1 LRPPGGRVCPDRG
14 GKSMIE
20 RITELYVIL
29 ENKPSILGDLCSF
42 LAENEINI
50 DAIGVFHDTAKL
62 YVQNLNKAV
71 KLLGKLNYIVE
82 LRDVLKVDLE
92 NRPGALADLTTKLGD
107 EGINIEYCYGTLA
120 RKGNAVSV
128 ILDVSNIERAIEVLG
143 G

>member
-1 LRPPGGRVCPDRG
+1 MV
-14 GKSMIE
+14 E

-29 ENKPSILGDLCSF
+29 ENKPSVLGDLCSF

-92 NRPGALADLTTKLGD
+92 NRPGALSDVTTKLGD
-107 EGINIEYCYGTLA
+107 EGINIEYCYGTLS
-120 RKGNAVSV
+120 RKGNTVS
-128 ILDVSNIERAIEVLG
+128 IIMDVSNIDRAVQALG

>member
-1 LRPPGGRVCPDRG
+1 
-14 GKSMIE
+14 MIE

-29 ENKPSILGDLCSF
+29 ENKPSVLGDLCSF

-62 YVQNLNKAV
+62 TVQNLNKTV

-92 NRPGALADLTTKLGD
+92 NKPGALADVTTKLGD
-107 EGINIEYCYGTLA
+107 EGINIEYCYGTLS
-120 RKGNAVSV
+120 RKGNTVSV
-128 ILDVSNIERAIEVLG
+128 IMDVSNIDRACQVLG
-143 G
+143 C